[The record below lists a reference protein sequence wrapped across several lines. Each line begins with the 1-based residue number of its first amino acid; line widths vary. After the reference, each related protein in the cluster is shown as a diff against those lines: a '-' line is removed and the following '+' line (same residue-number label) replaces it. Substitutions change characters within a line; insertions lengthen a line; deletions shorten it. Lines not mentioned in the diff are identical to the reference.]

1 MKDFIKTPSKF
12 RDSYRYTDVQGKS
25 ITLKVGENGITQEW
39 INELHRADDRF
50 VYSNNK
56 NSNPDFRKKSN
67 VRRDK
72 NWVQSLDN
80 ATITTQAHSLPIDY
94 ETNEQ
99 HLLNDIWELFTV
111 EEIAFIKRVNIRGE
125 LSKIAR
131 EENVSPEAIRKRREK
146 LYKKIRKN
154 F

>member
-1 MKDFIKTPSKF
+1 MKDFIKTPSKN
-12 RDSYRYTDVQGKS
+12 RESYTYTDIQGKS
-25 ITLKVGENGITQEW
+25 ITLKADENEITQEW

-50 VYSNNK
+50 IYSNNK
-56 NSNPDFRKKSN
+56 NANPDFRKKSN
-67 VRRDK
+67 VHGDK

-80 ATITTQAHSLPIDY
+80 TAIATQANIPPVDY
-94 ETNEQ
+94 ESPEQ
-99 HLLNDIWELFTV
+99 YLLNDIWELLTI
-111 EEIAFIKRVNIRGE
+111 EEIIFIKRVNTRGE

-146 LYKKIRKN
+146 IYKKIRKN